1 MSPHDLSKTHDAYL
15 MRYACRIYDGSTK
28 GYGIPDGRA
37 LAGRQKNANNQ
48 KEVHSVNV
56 LVLTIMVLGL
66 SVPEAICLGALKPLI
81 PRFISYAL
89 SFIYVAFIGTIT
101 TFCSKPLKM

>member
-66 SVPEAICLGALKPLI
+66 SVPEGDKPGS
-81 PRFISYAL
+81 FEASY
-89 SFIYVAFIGTIT
+89 SEIYFL
-101 TFCSKPLKM
+101 CP